1 MKILTT
7 LYNSLPL
14 WSKVILCAIAVI
26 FIGGVTS
33 KNAVLRKKVARAKAE
48 AEKEKHKA
56 IIEKTQGTIK
66 SLDAQI
72 KIANTKKT
80 ASKIDLML
88 LKEHQKKLEEKIKK
102 GFNKISEVNSKIT
115 NLKSAIAYAERM
127 KFQKKI

>member
-1 MKILTT
+1 MA
-7 LYNSLPL
+7 
-14 WSKVILCAIAVI
+14 VILCAIAVI

-56 IIEKTQGTIK
+56 IIEKTQETIK

-88 LKEHQKKLEEKIKK
+88 LKEHQKKLEEKIKE